1 MVIIQKRNVL
11 KCWISAIKQMNLD
24 SVHLSGS
31 TVCNQHQKLH
41 GGWDECSEILD
52 SDRLVVVIS
61 PAAVW
66 GMCNCVNRAA
76 AGWPEYNPWQQ
87 AGLSFVLS
95 AVWGM
100 CNCVN
105 RAAAGRPEYNPWQQA
120 DLSFVLS
127 AVWGMC
133 NCVNR
138 AAAGRPE
145 YNPWQQADLSF
156 VLSRVTTRVSWPA
169 HLPRRQTLILR
180 HSIRDGKPTLW
191 RGTCTVGD
199 MNKKS
204 INGTVLLCG

>member
-31 TVCNQHQKLH
+31 TVWNQHQELH

-76 AGWPEYNPWQQ
+76 AG
-87 AGLSFVLS
+87 
-95 AVWGM
+95 
-100 CNCVN
+100 
-105 RAAAGRPEYNPWQQA
+105 RPEYNPWQQA

-127 AVWGMC
+127 W
-133 NCVNR
+133 
-138 AAAGRPE
+138 
-145 YNPWQQADLSF
+145 
-156 VLSRVTTRVSWPA
+156 VTTRVSWPA

-199 MNKKS
+199 MNRKS